1 VLPPGAVRPDYTGY
15 CLSSVPATVLSIL
28 GVDSPRP
35 KLPADALG
43 DVETAGVEK
52 VILLVCD
59 GFGFR
64 EWRNQAGR
72 GFVKAISEK
81 GNVRPITTVFPS
93 TTAAALTAICTG
105 LTPQEH
111 GLPEWYVYMS
121 EIGEIIVSLP
131 FTRPGEYGRDTL
143 LGTLSPKALLN
154 ERTIFQ
160 RLKAEGVKSVTFVNR
175 PLAHTAYSTL
185 SRAGS
190 DLSPYMT
197 ASDFAVSLRRRVEAS
212 RGPTLFYAYWPYV
225 DTVEHTYG
233 PNTEEAEV
241 EASLIS
247 HALQEGFLSKLS
259 KEVAK
264 KTLILVT
271 ADHGQVN
278 VVPEKLLYMNR
289 WTKLSKAFAKA
300 PSGKSILP
308 WGGARDVFMQIE
320 EGLLDET
327 IHYLEDKFAGTA
339 SIIKTDDLI
348 HQGMFGIN
356 RPSRRFRRRVGNLMI
371 LPHGTKTAWY
381 RYRKGD
387 SLKVKGHHGGLT
399 KDEMTIPLAAAR
411 ASDLL

>member
-1 VLPPGAVRPDYTGY
+1 MLPPGAVRPDYGGY
-15 CLSSVPATVLSIL
+15 CLSNVPTKILSLFGIS
-28 GVDSPRP
+28 DSRP
-35 KLPADALG
+35 TLPGDALG
-43 DVETAGVEK
+43 NVETAGVEK

-59 GFGFR
+59 GFGYR
-64 EWRNQAGR
+64 EWRNQTSS

-81 GNVRPITTVFPS
+81 GAVRPITTVFPS
-93 TTAAALTAICTG
+93 TTAAALTTISTG

-121 EIGEIIVSLP
+121 ELGEIIVSLP

-143 LGTLSPKALLN
+143 AGVLDPKALFN

-160 RLKAEGVKSVTFVNR
+160 RLKAEGVSSVAFVGR
-175 PLAHTAYSTL
+175 PLAHTVYSTL

-190 DLSPYMT
+190 DLASYMT
-197 ASDFAVSLRRRVEAS
+197 ASDLAVSLRKQVEKP
-212 RGPTLFYAYWPYV
+212 RGPALFYAYWPSV

-233 PNTEEAEV
+233 PNTDEAGV

-259 KEVAK
+259 REAAK

-278 VVPEKLLYMNR
+278 VEPENLLYMNR
-289 WTKLSKAFAKA
+289 WARLGKAFAKA
-300 PSGKSILP
+300 PSGKRILP

-320 EGLLDET
+320 EDLLDET
-327 IHYLEDKFAGTA
+327 MSYLEGKFAGRA
-339 SIIKTDDLI
+339 SIIRTEELI
-348 HQGMFGIN
+348 RQGLFGVN
-356 RPSRRFRRRVGNLMI
+356 RPSRRFRRRTGNLMI
-371 LPHGTKTAWY
+371 LPHGTGTAWY
-381 RYRKGD
+381 RYTKGD

-399 KDEMTIPLAAAR
+399 EDEMTIPLAAAR
-411 ASDLL
+411 VSDIQ

>member
-15 CLSSVPATVLSIL
+15 CLSSVPSTILSIF
-28 GVDSPRP
+28 GVGSGRPR
-35 KLPADALG
+35 LPADALG
-43 DVETAGVEK
+43 DVETSGVEN
-52 VILLVCD
+52 VVLLVCD
-59 GFGFR
+59 GFGYS
-64 EWRNQAGR
+64 EWKNQAR
-72 GFVKAISEK
+72 SGFVKTISEK
-81 GNVRPITTVFPS
+81 GHVRPITTVFPS
-93 TTAAALTAICTG
+93 TTAAALTAISTG

-143 LGTLSPKALLN
+143 LGTLNPKALLN

-160 RLKAEGVKSVTFVNR
+160 RLKAEGVRSVTFVNR
-175 PLAHTAYSTL
+175 PLARTVYSSL

-190 DLSPYMT
+190 DLSSYVT
-197 ASDFAVSLRRRVEAS
+197 ASDFTVSLRRRVEAS

-225 DTVEHTYG
+225 DTTEHTYG

-247 HALQEGFLSKLS
+247 HALQEGFLSKMS
-259 KEVAK
+259 KETAK

-278 VVPEKLLYMNR
+278 VVPEKLVYMNR

-308 WGGARDVFMQIE
+308 WGGARDAFMQIE
-320 EGLLDET
+320 EDRLDET
-327 IHYLEDKFAGTA
+327 IEYLEGKFAGTA

-348 HQGMFGIN
+348 DQGMFGIN
-356 RPSRRFRRRVGNLMI
+356 KPTRRFRRRAGNLML
-371 LPHGTKTAWY
+371 LPHGTRTAWY

-387 SLKVKGHHGGLT
+387 SLKVKGHHGGLA

-411 ASDLL
+411 VSDLL

>member
-1 VLPPGAVRPDYTGY
+1 MLPPGAVRPDYTGY
-15 CLSSVPATVLSIL
+15 CLSSVPNTILSIF
-28 GVDSPRP
+28 GVSHQRP

-43 DVETAGVEK
+43 TVETAGVDN

-59 GFGFR
+59 GFGYR
-64 EWRNQAGR
+64 EWKNQAGG
-72 GFVKAISEK
+72 GFVKTISEK

-93 TTAAALTAICTG
+93 TTAAALTAISTG
-105 LTPQEH
+105 LTTQEH

-131 FTRPGEYGRDTL
+131 FTRPGEYGHDTL
-143 LGTLSPKALLN
+143 SGVLNPKALLD

-160 RLKAEGVKSVTFVNR
+160 RLKTEGVKSTSFTNR
-175 PLAHTAYSTL
+175 PLAHTVYSTL

-190 DLSPYMT
+190 DLSSYMT
-197 ASDFAVSLRRRVEAS
+197 ASDLAVSLRRQVEKS
-212 RGPTLFYAYWPYV
+212 RGPALFYAYWPSV

-233 PNTEEAEV
+233 PNTDEAEV

-247 HALQEGFLSKLS
+247 HALQEGFLSKMS
-259 KEVAK
+259 KDAAK

-289 WTKLSKAFAKA
+289 WTKLSKAFAKT
-300 PSGKSILP
+300 PSGKRILT

-320 EGLLDET
+320 EDRLDET
-327 IHYLEDKFAGTA
+327 IDYLESKFAGTA
-339 SIIKTDDLI
+339 SIIKTEDLI
-348 HQGMFGIN
+348 DQGMFGIN
-356 RPSRRFRRRVGNLMI
+356 KPSRRFRRRAGNLMI

-387 SLKVKGHHGGLT
+387 YLKVKGHHGGLT

-411 ASDLL
+411 VSDLL

>member
-1 VLPPGAVRPDYTGY
+1 MLPPGAVRPDYTGY
-15 CLSSVPATVLSIL
+15 CLSSVPGTILSIL
-28 GVDSPRP
+28 GVESGRP

-43 DVETAGVEK
+43 DVDAGGVEN

-59 GFGFR
+59 GFGHR
-64 EWRNQAGR
+64 EWKNQAGR
-72 GFVKAISEK
+72 GFVKTISEK
-81 GNVRPITTVFPS
+81 GSVRPITTVFPS
-93 TTAAALTAICTG
+93 TTAAALSAISTG

-143 LGTLSPKALLN
+143 VGTLDPKALLD
-154 ERTIFQ
+154 EQTIFQ

-175 PLAHTAYSTL
+175 PLARTVYSTL
-185 SRAGS
+185 SRKGS
-190 DLSPYMT
+190 ELASYMT
-197 ASDFAVSLRRRVEAS
+197 SSDFAVSLRRWVEKS
-212 RGPTLFYAYWPYV
+212 RGPTMFYAYWPYI

-233 PNTEEAEV
+233 PNTDEVEV

-247 HALQEGFLSKLS
+247 HALQEGFLSKMS
-259 KEVAK
+259 REAAK

-289 WTKLSKAFAKA
+289 WTKLSRVFAKT

-320 EGLLDET
+320 EDLLDET
-327 IHYLEDKFAGTA
+327 ADYLEAKFAGSA
-339 SIIKTDDLI
+339 SIIKTADLI
-348 HQGMFGIN
+348 DQGMFGIN
-356 RPSRRFRRRVGNLMI
+356 KPSRRFRRRAGNLMI

-411 ASDLL
+411 VSDLL